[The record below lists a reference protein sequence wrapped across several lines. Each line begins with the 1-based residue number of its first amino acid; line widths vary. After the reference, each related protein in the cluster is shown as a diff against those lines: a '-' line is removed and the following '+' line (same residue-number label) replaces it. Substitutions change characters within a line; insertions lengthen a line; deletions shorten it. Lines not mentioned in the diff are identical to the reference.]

1 METTRLSSKGQ
12 IIIPQNIREAHK
24 WQPGLEFNVIDTDQG
39 LLLTPRMPFKPTT
52 VKEVLGCV
60 NYKGPKKSLRDMEE
74 GIAKGAKRQK

>member
-12 IIIPQNIREAHK
+12 IIIPQHIRETHK

-39 LLLTPRMPFKPTT
+39 ILLTPRLPFKSTSI
-52 VKEVLGCV
+52 KEVMGCV
-60 NYKGPKKSLRDMEE
+60 HYKGTKKTLKDMEE